1 MSRRQEFLSY
11 EGFRLDGRRPNEIR
25 YLTLKIGDAPN
36 ADGSATLQ
44 QGLTKVVAHVFG
56 PRPLQAASVGRA
68 AGSMARQG
76 EAIVNVIYRTASFA
90 TIDRKR
96 RTTGDRNSTERQLW
110 LQRIIQ
116 DAVLTEMFPK
126 SCIDVHLTI
135 LQEDG
140 SALAACANA
149 AAAALVDAGIPI
161 RDMFAACI
169 GRLYAGHF
177 LKGVQVWRSMCR
189 LSYGL
194 YVGLSEL
201 YLVVRSLCTV
211 GLVNNQNPIVDLN
224 HAEAEGCGGAVVTV
238 AVYQR
243 RKELNYLCLE
253 GKINIESFQSAATL
267 AIEGA
272 VTAVR
277 AMKTFIQEDG
287 LEKSHPPK
295 YVSPAS
301 QRRSDTPT
309 RAALTTAAPSPS
321 SNSGQPASHQ
331 SLVSASWLD
340 FDFDGGEKVESGEA
354 EVGTSEDRFA
364 QTQSSETENATVE
377 FGTAGLENTRLAG
390 EGSGSRE
397 RRTERTSD
405 TELRQSLST
414 DWTQHQP
421 SDTNVCSPIKAA
433 PVSDAILSTILSKE
447 WSETL
452 TELME
457 LREGLRGAGEGTV
470 TVIEAAGVR
479 LGGGDAD
486 VPREEVVLELL
497 RFTQTESDSHEVVRA
512 VLLAIG
518 RTGAI
523 ELSEEMAELME
534 KLKNNIE
541 GAQDLEEL
549 WREAYKALGGETCR
563 PVAVS
568 SVELPVGGQAL
579 LPILSEGHR
588 LSALGV
594 SENRRKSSEGEST
607 ETRPYSPE
615 VECETEEREDLWGKR
630 REGTAD
636 ELVGAVTELAGRVE
650 GVERGVQA
658 AVESV
663 GVGRFLESLLAAVR
677 ASPRHK
683 IGGYVRLLRATPE
696 PGDGVIIKAPV
707 TGYPLAVEKEL
718 ERFLPWFAPTE
729 LETRDDTVE
738 ERKLKPPPPERGA
751 LGPDAGG
758 RRKPS
763 IGDPLAAC
771 DDPEIQT
778 SCQVAVRKVAQ
789 IVSGVKRGKD
799 QVAGLGR
806 LADHLRDARESL
818 ITYVEFVVKQQ
829 REKGQL
835 RDIRHPGEVQQI
847 PYPFLV
853 LDLLADPSYRGPPMA
868 LPRAAAMVA
877 RELIAST
884 GPLASSL
891 LVKRLLPALVGFP
904 SSVAVPVV
912 TDLAEM
918 KYPVAASA
926 TWQALVA
933 QKVAV
938 EVMVRVG
945 SSIVDKV
952 PSVRPWLR
960 CHVVNALG
968 VPPKIRRLARELVDG
983 AEATPKSRG
992 KKESLSAVEESIV
1005 LPVLTAKAQTEKAD
1019 SKKELEELRKS
1030 YEELHR
1036 EYERV
1041 CELLE
1046 KSNRA
1051 QLEHAAAR
1059 AKAEKELSRWR
1070 RDGGP
1075 PTAASSALG
1084 VVERMML
1091 LLEEGSLGEIAQ
1103 CYTKLTVAVSGGE
1116 DGPSKEELKMVFLAM
1131 FRRAC
1136 ETRGTELLGYALGV
1150 AVSGGFLGTATAAET
1165 QDILRCA
1172 LSAMVLTTKQEALR
1186 SLMAQVCS
1194 EVPPDV
1200 LREAWK
1206 RLEATLDSTGNG
1218 RVKELLSRLSSAGA

>member
-1 MSRRQEFLSY
+1 MR
-11 EGFRLDGRRPNEIR
+11 
-25 YLTLKIGDAPN
+25 
-36 ADGSATLQ
+36 
-44 QGLTKVVAHVFG
+44 
-56 PRPLQAASVGRA
+56 
-68 AGSMARQG
+68 
-76 EAIVNVIYRTASFA
+76 
-90 TIDRKR
+90 
-96 RTTGDRNSTERQLW
+96 
-110 LQRIIQ
+110 
-116 DAVLTEMFPK
+116 
-126 SCIDVHLTI
+126 
-135 LQEDG
+135 
-140 SALAACANA
+140 
-149 AAAALVDAGIPI
+149 
-161 RDMFAACI
+161 
-169 GRLYAGHF
+169 
-177 LKGVQVWRSMCR
+177 
-189 LSYGL
+189 
-194 YVGLSEL
+194 
-201 YLVVRSLCTV
+201 
-211 GLVNNQNPIVDLN
+211 
-224 HAEAEGCGGAVVTV
+224 
-238 AVYQR
+238 
-243 RKELNYLCLE
+243 
-253 GKINIESFQSAATL
+253 
-267 AIEGA
+267 
-272 VTAVR
+272 
-277 AMKTFIQEDG
+277 
-287 LEKSHPPK
+287 SHPPK

-321 SNSGQPASHQ
+321 SNSGQPTSHQ

-340 FDFDGGEKVESGEA
+340 FDFDGGEKVGSGEA
-354 EVGTSEDRFA
+354 QVGTSEDRFA
-364 QTQSSETENATVE
+364 QTQSSESENATVE

-421 SDTNVCSPIKAA
+421 SDTNACSPIEAA
-433 PVSDAILSTILSKE
+433 PVSDGILSTILSKE

-452 TELME
+452 TELVE
-457 LREGLRGAGEGTV
+457 LREGLRGAGEGIV

-479 LGGGDAD
+479 LGGGGAD

-512 VLLAIG
+512 VLMAIG

-523 ELSEEMAELME
+523 ELSEEMAELMK

-549 WREAYKALGGETCR
+549 WREAYKALGGAASG
-563 PVAVS
+563 PVVS

-594 SENRRKSSEGEST
+594 SENLRKSSEGEST

-615 VECETEEREDLWGKR
+615 VDCETEEREGLWAKLR
-630 REGTAD
+630 VGTAD
-636 ELVGAVTELAGRVE
+636 ELGGAVTELAGRVE
-650 GVERGVQA
+650 GVERGVQM
-658 AVESV
+658 AVEGV

-677 ASPRHK
+677 SSPRHK
-683 IGGYVRLLRATPE
+683 IGGYLRLLRATPE

-707 TGYPLAVEKEL
+707 AGYPLAVEKEL

-738 ERKLKPPPPERGA
+738 ERKLKPPPPERG
-751 LGPDAGG
+751 LGPDAGA
-758 RRKPS
+758 RKRPS

-771 DDPEIQT
+771 DDPGIQT

-789 IVSGVKRGKD
+789 IVSGVKRGND

-818 ITYVEFVVKQQ
+818 ITYVELVVKQQ

-891 LVKRLLPALVGFP
+891 LIKRLLPALVGFP
-904 SSVAVPVV
+904 SSVVVPVV
-912 TDLAEM
+912 TDVAEM
-918 KYPVAASA
+918 KSPSAAAA

-945 SSIVDKV
+945 SSIIDKV

-992 KKESLSAVEESIV
+992 KKESLSADEESIV
-1005 LPVLTAKAQTEKAD
+1005 LPVLTAKAQTEKSE
-1019 SKKELEELRKS
+1019 SKKELEELRKN
-1030 YEELHR
+1030 YDELHR
-1036 EYERV
+1036 EYQRV

-1091 LLEEGSLGEIAQ
+1091 LLEEGSLGEISQ

-1116 DGPSKEELKMVFLAM
+1116 DGPSKDELKMIFLAM

-1136 ETRGTELLGYALGV
+1136 ETRGTELLGYALGL
-1150 AVSGGFLGTATAAET
+1150 AVSGGFLGSATAAET

-1172 LSAMVLTTKQEALR
+1172 MSAMVFTTKQEALR

-1200 LREAWK
+1200 LKEAWK
-1206 RLEATLDSTGNG
+1206 RLEATLDSNGNG
-1218 RVKELLSRLSSAGA
+1218 RVKELLGRLSSAGA

>member
-1 MSRRQEFLSY
+1 
-11 EGFRLDGRRPNEIR
+11 
-25 YLTLKIGDAPN
+25 
-36 ADGSATLQ
+36 
-44 QGLTKVVAHVFG
+44 
-56 PRPLQAASVGRA
+56 
-68 AGSMARQG
+68 
-76 EAIVNVIYRTASFA
+76 
-90 TIDRKR
+90 
-96 RTTGDRNSTERQLW
+96 
-110 LQRIIQ
+110 
-116 DAVLTEMFPK
+116 
-126 SCIDVHLTI
+126 
-135 LQEDG
+135 
-140 SALAACANA
+140 
-149 AAAALVDAGIPI
+149 
-161 RDMFAACI
+161 
-169 GRLYAGHF
+169 
-177 LKGVQVWRSMCR
+177 
-189 LSYGL
+189 
-194 YVGLSEL
+194 
-201 YLVVRSLCTV
+201 
-211 GLVNNQNPIVDLN
+211 
-224 HAEAEGCGGAVVTV
+224 
-238 AVYQR
+238 
-243 RKELNYLCLE
+243 
-253 GKINIESFQSAATL
+253 
-267 AIEGA
+267 
-272 VTAVR
+272 
-277 AMKTFIQEDG
+277 
-287 LEKSHPPK
+287 
-295 YVSPAS
+295 
-301 QRRSDTPT
+301 
-309 RAALTTAAPSPS
+309 
-321 SNSGQPASHQ
+321 
-331 SLVSASWLD
+331 
-340 FDFDGGEKVESGEA
+340 
-354 EVGTSEDRFA
+354 
-364 QTQSSETENATVE
+364 
-377 FGTAGLENTRLAG
+377 
-390 EGSGSRE
+390 
-397 RRTERTSD
+397 
-405 TELRQSLST
+405 SLST

-421 SDTNVCSPIKAA
+421 SDTNACSPIKAA
-433 PVSDAILSTILSKE
+433 HVSEAILSTILSKE

-452 TELME
+452 TELVE
-457 LREGLRGAGEGTV
+457 LREGLRAPGEGIV

-479 LGGGDAD
+479 LGGGAAD

-518 RTGAI
+518 RTRAI

-594 SENRRKSSEGEST
+594 SEDRRKSSEGEST
-607 ETRPYSPE
+607 ETRPYSLE
-615 VECETEEREDLWGKR
+615 VECETEEREDHWEEL
-630 REGTAD
+630 REGTTD

-650 GVERGVQA
+650 GVERGVRA

-663 GVGRFLESLLAAVR
+663 GMGRFLESLLAGVR
-677 ASPRHK
+677 SSPRHK
-683 IGGYVRLLRATPE
+683 IGGYLRLLRATPE

-707 TGYPLAVEKEL
+707 AGYPLAVEKEL

-738 ERKLKPPPPERGA
+738 ERKLKPPPPERG
-751 LGPDAGG
+751 LGPDAGA
-758 RRKPS
+758 RKRPS

-771 DDPEIQT
+771 EDPEIQT

-789 IVSGVKRGKD
+789 IVSGVKRGND

-818 ITYVEFVVKQQ
+818 ITYVELVVKQQ

-868 LPRAAAMVA
+868 LPRAAATVA

-891 LVKRLLPALVGFP
+891 LIKRLLPALVGFP

-912 TDLAEM
+912 TDVAEM
-918 KYPVAASA
+918 KYPAAASA

-945 SSIVDKV
+945 SSIIDKV
-952 PSVRPWLR
+952 SSVRPWLR

-983 AEATPKSRG
+983 AEVTPKSRG
-992 KKESLSAVEESIV
+992 KKENLSAVEESIV
-1005 LPVLTAKAQTEKAD
+1005 LPVLTAKAQTEKAE
-1019 SKKELEELRKS
+1019 SKKELEELRKN
-1030 YEELHR
+1030 YDELHR
-1036 EYERV
+1036 EYQRV

-1091 LLEEGSLGEIAQ
+1091 LLDEGSLGEISQ

-1116 DGPSKEELKMVFLAM
+1116 DGPSKDELKMIFLAM

-1136 ETRGTELLGYALGV
+1136 ETRGTELLGYALGL
-1150 AVSGGFLGTATAAET
+1150 AVSGGFLATATAAET

-1172 LSAMVLTTKQEALR
+1172 LSAMVFTTKQEVLR

-1200 LREAWK
+1200 LKEAWK
-1206 RLEATLDSTGNG
+1206 RLEATLDSNGNG
-1218 RVKELLSRLSSAGA
+1218 RVKELLGRLSSAGA

>member
-1 MSRRQEFLSY
+1 MR
-11 EGFRLDGRRPNEIR
+11 
-25 YLTLKIGDAPN
+25 
-36 ADGSATLQ
+36 
-44 QGLTKVVAHVFG
+44 
-56 PRPLQAASVGRA
+56 
-68 AGSMARQG
+68 
-76 EAIVNVIYRTASFA
+76 
-90 TIDRKR
+90 
-96 RTTGDRNSTERQLW
+96 
-110 LQRIIQ
+110 
-116 DAVLTEMFPK
+116 
-126 SCIDVHLTI
+126 
-135 LQEDG
+135 
-140 SALAACANA
+140 
-149 AAAALVDAGIPI
+149 
-161 RDMFAACI
+161 
-169 GRLYAGHF
+169 
-177 LKGVQVWRSMCR
+177 
-189 LSYGL
+189 
-194 YVGLSEL
+194 
-201 YLVVRSLCTV
+201 
-211 GLVNNQNPIVDLN
+211 
-224 HAEAEGCGGAVVTV
+224 
-238 AVYQR
+238 
-243 RKELNYLCLE
+243 
-253 GKINIESFQSAATL
+253 
-267 AIEGA
+267 
-272 VTAVR
+272 
-277 AMKTFIQEDG
+277 
-287 LEKSHPPK
+287 SHPPK

-331 SLVSASWLD
+331 SPVSASWLD

-452 TELME
+452 TELVE
-457 LREGLRGAGEGTV
+457 LREGLRGAGDGIV

-479 LGGGDAD
+479 LGGGGAD

-518 RTGAI
+518 RASAI

-534 KLKNNIE
+534 KLKNSIE

-549 WREAYKALGGETCR
+549 WAAAYKALAGAASG
-563 PVAVS
+563 PVAVT

-615 VECETEEREDLWGKR
+615 VESESENKEDHWERL
-630 REGTAD
+630 REGTVE

-650 GVERGVQA
+650 GVEKGVQA

-677 ASPRHK
+677 SSPRHK
-683 IGGYVRLLRATPE
+683 IGGYLRLLRATLE

-707 TGYPLAVEKEL
+707 AGYPLAVEKEL

-738 ERKLKPPPPERGA
+738 ERKLKPPPPERGT
-751 LGPDAGG
+751 LGLGAGA

-771 DDPEIQT
+771 DDPETQT

-789 IVSGVKRGKD
+789 IVSGVKRGND

-806 LADHLRDARESL
+806 LADHLRIARESL
-818 ITYVEFVVKQQ
+818 ITYVELVVKQQ

-835 RDIRHPGEVQQI
+835 RDIRHPSEVQQI

-853 LDLLADPSYRGPPMA
+853 LDLLAEPSYRGPPMA

-891 LVKRLLPALVGFP
+891 LIKRLLPALVGFP
-904 SSVAVPVV
+904 SSVVVPVV
-912 TDLAEM
+912 TDVAEM
-918 KYPVAASA
+918 KSPAAASA
-926 TWQALVA
+926 TWQALAA

-945 SSIVDKV
+945 SSIIDKV

-992 KKESLSAVEESIV
+992 KESLSADEESIV
-1005 LPVLTAKAQTEKAD
+1005 LPVLTAKAQTEKPE

-1036 EYERV
+1036 EYQRV

-1075 PTAASSALG
+1075 PTAVSSALG
-1084 VVERMML
+1084 VIERMML

-1103 CYTKLTVAVSGGE
+1103 CYTKLTMAVSGGE
-1116 DGPSKEELKMVFLAM
+1116 DGPSKDELKMIFLAT

-1136 ETRGTELLGYALGV
+1136 ETRGTELLGYALGL
-1150 AVSGGFLGTATAAET
+1150 AVSGGFLGAATAAET

-1172 LSAMVLTTKQEALR
+1172 LCAMVFTTKQEVLR

-1218 RVKELLSRLSSAGA
+1218 RVKELLGRLSSAGA